1 MKTAQ
6 ELFEQLNS
14 IDENVRIEAKKA
26 SEIDKGIMET
36 VCAFANEPNLGG
48 GYLLLGAV
56 RTGFR
61 DGLPVYEPE
70 NIDNPDKVQN
80 DLISKCSSMLNMH
93 IRPQVETEVVD
104 GKTVIV
110 VKIDELPDSQKPVYF
125 LNRGLPSGA
134 FRRVGA
140 SDQKCTED
148 DMRVFYSSAESFDS
162 TVVKGATLD
171 DIDENAIAHYRK
183 LRARVNP
190 NAEELSYDDND
201 LLLALRACEK
211 EKNGEYVLTYTGLVV
226 FGKSMSLRRLLPA
239 LRVDYIRVPGN
250 RWIEDPDKRF
260 EATIDMRG
268 PLILLVNR
276 ALNAVKDDLPKGFE
290 LPKGK
295 LQANTPIDLPDDVLR
310 EVLVNAF
317 IHCSFRL
324 NQPIQIIRYSN
335 RLEVINPGFSLK
347 SPETLGEPGSIQRN
361 PFISTIF
368 HDTNLAETKG
378 SGIRSMRGHMKKAGL
393 MPPTFESNR
402 SANQFTA
409 RLLLHHLL
417 DKETLQW
424 LASYANYSLNDEQRL
439 SLVFVREVG
448 AIDNIT
454 YRQLSSDINNQ
465 RASYDLH
472 YMCTKGLLEQKGQS
486 RSTYYIAGENFINN
500 SRLDG
505 ENSRANRENSNAAGE
520 MCRANEEMFR
530 ADGEMCRADG
540 EMCRGDGENSRAIGE
555 NSRGD
560 SIGNSRAD
568 GENNRAIPEELL
580 EKCKNLKKWESS
592 KKMKDIVLELCTFM
606 PLSLNDIAKIIN
618 RKPNS
623 VRYLYVNP
631 LIESGE
637 LFYTIPEMLN
647 HPNQKYTAVKNK

>member
-26 SEIDKGIMET
+26 SEIDKGIMEP
-36 VCAFANEPNLGG
+36 VCTFANEPNLGG

-104 GKTVIV
+104 EKTVIV

-134 FRRVGA
+134 FRRVGS

-171 DIDENAIAHYRK
+171 DIDENAVAHYRK

-190 NAEELSYDDND
+190 NAEELSYNDKD

-211 EKNGEYVLTYTGLVV
+211 EKNGEYLLTYTGLVV

-295 LQANTPIDLPDDVLR
+295 LQSNTPIDLPDDVLR

-347 SPETLGEPGSIQRN
+347 SPETLGEPGSVERN

-368 HDTNLAETKG
+368 HDTNLTETKG

-424 LASYANYSLNDEQRL
+424 LSSYANYSLNNEQRL
-439 SLVFVREVG
+439 ALVFVREVG

-454 YRQLSSDINNQ
+454 YRQLNSDIYNQ

-486 RSTYYIAGENFINN
+486 RSTYYIAGENFTIS

-505 ENSRANRENSNAAGE
+505 EKSRGDGENGNAIGEMCRADGENSKGDGENGNASGE
-520 MCRANEEMFR
+520 MCRANEEMCR
-530 ADGEMCRADG
+530 ANGEMCRAEDLPK
-540 EMCRGDGENSRAIGE
+540 E
-555 NSRGD
+555 
-560 SIGNSRAD
+560 
-568 GENNRAIPEELL
+568 
-580 EKCKNLKKWESS
+580 LKKRVGETGKRMVAKDMESLII
-592 KKMKDIVLELCTFM
+592 DLCTFK
-606 PLSLNDIAKIIN
+606 PLSLAEMASLLHRDMRALRYHYIN
-618 RKPNS
+618 T
-623 VRYLYVNP
+623 
-631 LIESGE
+631 LIKQKR